1 MAERISRR
9 RVLTLAAEGAVAFL
23 LVACGE
29 KESSQE
35 ATPAKTKTPK
45 LPKTPKATETIT
57 NPTAVPTIEP
67 TPTPIPTPEP
77 TPTPEGWSDEE
88 IAAQTAQIS
97 SAVNLANTV
106 ADELFP
112 ESEVLA
118 AARVQA
124 QTAWADY
131 NHIIETKDYAS
142 MLTPLDGFISAGRNI
157 GNFACHE
164 TYREVEGKAW
174 VELKELALNLS
185 SKYEQSGYLEEGTT
199 QTTKQL
205 LTMPEGCTN
214 QIMLSSQ

>member
-9 RVLTLAAEGAVAFL
+9 RVVFGGIAALSGLAAAA
-23 LVACGE
+23 LVGCESKGE
-29 KESSQE
+29 KVKKSP
-35 ATPAKTKTPK
+35 TPPNS
-45 LPKTPKATETIT
+45 PKATETIAP
-57 NPTAVPTIEP
+57 NPTALPTEVPTQ
-67 TPTPIPTPEP
+67 TPEPTPEP
-77 TPTPEGWSDEE
+77 PPTPEGWSDEE
-88 IAAQTAQIS
+88 IAAQIS
-97 SAVNLANTV
+97 SAVNLVITLS
-106 ADELFP
+106 DELNP
-112 ESEVLA
+112 ESDFFSTVKDQ
-118 AARVQA
+118 V
-124 QTAWADY
+124 QTAMADY
-131 NHIIETKDYAS
+131 NHVIETKDYQS
-142 MLTPLDGFISAGRNI
+142 IRTSLDGFISAGRNI